1 MKIFLA
7 LGTFYPLD
15 YDGLN
20 HFEIVNLKDNSEKG
34 FTCACKTNYVPDAN
48 GNCVFDQS
56 VCADKLANVD
66 WKGMNAASTTRPSA
80 TRFNGHKT
88 DASGSKAIH
97 AASVK
102 LFQIENQKYKT
113 IEIEKSPQIPVQ
125 KVIAILN
132 G

>member
-1 MKIFLA
+1 
-7 LGTFYPLD
+7 
-15 YDGLN
+15 
-20 HFEIVNLKDNSEKG
+20 
-34 FTCACKTNYVPDAN
+34 
-48 GNCVFDQS
+48 
-56 VCADKLANVD
+56 
-66 WKGMNAASTTRPSA
+66 MNAASTTRPSA